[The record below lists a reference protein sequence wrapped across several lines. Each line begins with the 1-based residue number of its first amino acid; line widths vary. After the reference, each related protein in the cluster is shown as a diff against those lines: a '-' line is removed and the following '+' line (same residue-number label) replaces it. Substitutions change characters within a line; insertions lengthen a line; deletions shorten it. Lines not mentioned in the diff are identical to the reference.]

1 LAQKCPAR
9 SITGQVVEV
18 WLGQNR
24 TKGGDRDSAANAWQ
38 AKPAGPS
45 GPAVVM
51 TVTPVQ
57 K

>member
-1 LAQKCPAR
+1 M
-9 SITGQVVEV
+9 TGQVDEV
-18 WLGQNR
+18 RLGQNSTR
-24 TKGGDRDSAANAWQ
+24 GGVRDSAANAWQ
-38 AKPAGPS
+38 AKPTGPW